1 MGSVKNPDLAIH
13 HHRHATAFSLAD
25 LCTQFVKHGFNV
37 APLNVSA
44 CWSCKN
50 QSKGALVFSLH
61 AEMVLFFGT
70 YIKAW
75 LSIGPAVLVLKGP
88 FAIHHDGLDV
98 IVRVISLVFRTP
110 ITHFQIDDNFQCLVD
125 QPMTVTT
132 TRLEASTHTGRQA
145 GVSRDL
151 PFGMQ
156 RVTDSWKV

>member
-1 MGSVKNPDLAIH
+1 MGSVKNPDFAIH
-13 HHRHATAFSLAD
+13 HHCHAAAFALAD

-37 APLNVSA
+37 APLNISA
-44 CWSCKN
+44 CWPCKN
-50 QSKGALVFSLH
+50 QSEGALVFTLH
-61 AEMVLFFGT
+61 DQMVLFFGT
-70 YIKAW
+70 CIKTCF
-75 LSIGPAVLVLKGP
+75 SIRPSVLVLEGP
-88 FAIHHDGLDV
+88 LAIHHDGLDV

-110 ITHFQIDDNFQCLVD
+110 ITHFQIDDNFQCFVD
-125 QPMTVTT
+125 QPMPVAT